1 MKTRSVTVADGVDL
15 FCTDSGDSAG
25 AGARPVVLV
34 HGWLC
39 DSDDWIHLIPLLTPH
54 TRVITVDLRG
64 HGRSTIAPSGYGPAV
79 FADDVATVMRA
90 LGVSNAVVAG
100 HSAGAEVGV
109 LVGDRHPD
117 LVVGLVAID
126 PVYALPP
133 ERRAGFEAR
142 AKKLSEPGAAAL
154 AAAHFALIEGPH
166 TPAYLRE
173 WHQRRPFAIAPHVMV
188 ETSRAFALGPDSIR
202 LRPGADVVL
211 LRRRVPV
218 FAVYRD
224 AAQAALDQA
233 LSPHPASEIHTWP
246 DAGHWL
252 HQEDPVRFHRELCRW
267 LARLDR

>member
-1 MKTRSVTVADGVDL
+1 MNARFVTVDDGVDL
-15 FCTDSGDSAG
+15 FCTDSGDT

-39 DSDDWIHLIPLLTPH
+39 DSDDWVHLIPLLTAH

-64 HGRSTIAPSGYGPAV
+64 HGRSTVASSGYGPAV

-100 HSAGAEVGV
+100 HSAGGEVGL
-109 LVGDRHPD
+109 LVGERHPD
-117 LVVGLVAID
+117 LVAGLVAID
-126 PVYALPP
+126 PVYALPA
-133 ERRAGFEAR
+133 ERRAGFETR
-142 AKKLSEPGAAAL
+142 AEELSEPGAAAL
-154 AAAHFALIEGPH
+154 ASAHFASIEGPN
-166 TPAYLRE
+166 TPDYLRE
-173 WHQRRPFAIAPHVMV
+173 WHRRRPFAIAPHVIA
-188 ETSRAFALGPDSIR
+188 ETSRGFALGPDSIR
-202 LRPGADVVL
+202 LRPDADAVL

-224 AAQAALDQA
+224 AAQAAVDRA
-233 LSPHPASEIHTWP
+233 LCPHPASEIHSWP

-252 HQEDPVRFHRELCRW
+252 HQEDPVRFHRMLRSW